1 MQFQSNL
8 TASAGAAKLLL
19 VSFAF
24 VASLA
29 NAADVHPLVT
39 SKYWTSVGAFFATSD
54 FNANAQGGA
63 GGEDERV
70 DFETSM
76 GLDDRP
82 DLLDLEFG
90 WQFGRKWGLSLQYFV
105 ADRERTRTLEKA
117 IEWEGVTYDFGAV
130 IKATTDFEVTRLFFS
145 RQVWKNERHD
155 LRLGAGIHYLRL
167 AAEISGEATLDDE
180 SREFRASEAS
190 ASFPVPDI
198 GAWYRFSPSDRWLL
212 DARVDWFSANVGD
225 YSGRLWNL
233 AVGANFRL
241 HKNVGIGL
249 SYQLFELNGS
259 VRDTNWNGDVRTRFA
274 GPEINLTGF
283 W

>member
-8 TASAGAAKLLL
+8 TVSAIAVKLLL

-24 VASLA
+24 VASPT
-29 NAADVHPLVT
+29 NAADVHPQVT
-39 SKYWTSVGAFFATSD
+39 SKYWVSVGAFFATAD
-54 FNANAQGGA
+54 FKANAQGGV
-63 GGEDERV
+63 GGEEGRV

-90 WQFGRKWGLSLQYFV
+90 WLFSEKWDLSLQYFF
-105 ADRERTRTLEKA
+105 ADRERTRTLGEA
-117 IEWEGVTYDFGAV
+117 IEWEGVTYDLGAD
-130 IKATTDFEVTRLFFS
+130 ITAKTDFEVTRLFFS

-155 LRLGAGIHYLRL
+155 LRLGAGIHYIKLS
-167 AAEISGEATLDDE
+167 AEISGEATLEDE
-180 SREFRASEAS
+180 SKEFRASDAS

-225 YSGRLWNL
+225 YSGSLWNF

-241 HKNVGIGL
+241 TKNVGIGL
-249 SYQLFELNGS
+249 GYQLFELNGTI
-259 VRDTNWNGDVRTRFA
+259 RDTNWNGDARTRFA

>member
-1 MQFQSNL
+1 VQFQSNL
-8 TASAGAAKLLL
+8 TVSAIAVKLLL

-29 NAADVHPLVT
+29 NAADVHPLVS
-39 SKYWTSVGAFFATSD
+39 SKYWVSVGAFFASAD
-54 FNANAQGGA
+54 FKANAQGGV
-63 GGEDERV
+63 GGEDQRV

-76 GLDDRP
+76 GVDDRP

-90 WQFGRKWGLSLQYFV
+90 WRFGEKWDMSLQYFY
-105 ADRERTRTLEKA
+105 ADRERTTTLGEA
-117 IEWEGVTYDFGAV
+117 IEWEGVTYDLGAD
-130 IKATTDFEVTRLFFS
+130 ITAKTDFEVTRLFFS
-145 RQVWKNERHD
+145 RHVWKNERHD
-155 LRLGAGIHYLRL
+155 LRLGAGIHYIRL
-167 AAEISGEATLDDE
+167 SGEISGEATLDDE
-180 SREFRASEAS
+180 SREFRASDAS

-225 YSGRLWNL
+225 YSGSLWNF
-233 AVGANFRL
+233 AVGANFRV
-241 HKNVGIGL
+241 HKNFGIGL
-249 SYQLFELNGS
+249 SYQFFELNGTI
-259 VRDTNWNGDVRTRFA
+259 RDTNWKGDARTRFD